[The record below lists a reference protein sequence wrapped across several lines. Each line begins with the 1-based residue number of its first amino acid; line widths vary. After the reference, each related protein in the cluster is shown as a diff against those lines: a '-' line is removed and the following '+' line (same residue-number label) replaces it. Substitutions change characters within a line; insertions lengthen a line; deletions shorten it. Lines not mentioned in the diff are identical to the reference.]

1 MGSKT
6 SLGGAIAGGLVTRAA
21 MGITTTA
28 CATKAGA
35 AAGTA
40 ICPVIGTIAGAA
52 VGWLAGSLASKVFG
66 REEKKERV

>member
-6 SLGGAIAGGLVTRAA
+6 SLGGAIAGGVVGRVA

-28 CATKAGA
+28 CAVKAGA

-40 ICPVIGTIAGAA
+40 VCLLQINPVFQAHERITIPH
-52 VGWLAGSLASKVFG
+52 
-66 REEKKERV
+66 KKSPEH